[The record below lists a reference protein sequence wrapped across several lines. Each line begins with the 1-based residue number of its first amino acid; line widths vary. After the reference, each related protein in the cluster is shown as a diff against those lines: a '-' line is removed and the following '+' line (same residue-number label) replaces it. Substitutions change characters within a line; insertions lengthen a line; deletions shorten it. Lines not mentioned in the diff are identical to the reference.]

1 MITLS
6 GAVKRW
12 TGDGSKTAFPHSL
25 KCAGLSCDAGNFEI
39 RVDNE
44 VITSGATLTD
54 VALVFSSA
62 PADETVIE
70 LWRTAELEPYEKER
84 FPVSYGASTETR
96 DDIGRV
102 LDNWANKRGGTFWY
116 FGMVFELAPQE
127 TVDALTQLVAAGP
140 TTEYPMVLLWDDGRE
155 YEVVFADKAGEDKCK
170 FDESFMDLD
179 SGERLFKG
187 VVALLDIN
195 KIEN

>member
-12 TGDGSKTAFPHSL
+12 TGNGTATAFSHSL
-25 KCAGLSCDAGNFEI
+25 KRAGLSCNAGYFEV
-39 RVDNE
+39 RVDDE

-54 VALVFSSA
+54 IALVFTVA
-62 PADETVIE
+62 PEDGAVIE

-116 FGMVFELAPQE
+116 FGMSFELASQE
-127 TVDALTQLVAAGP
+127 AVDALTQLVASGP
-140 TTEYPMVLLWDDGRE
+140 TTEYPMILLWDDGRE
-155 YEVVFADKAGEDKCK
+155 YEVVFADKAAEDRCK
-170 FDESFMDLD
+170 FDESFRDLD
-179 SGERLFKG
+179 SGERLYKG